1 MFSTTFELMLD
12 DKMQVFRMTNWQNSF
27 ITVVDCFQVLSKQ
40 VYMFVARVF
49 IGFVILNMQSLLRV
63 KMTSNFS
70 NSAYFKSYL
79 TFKSISQ

>member
-63 KMTSNFS
+63 KNDLEF
-70 NSAYFKSYL
+70 
-79 TFKSISQ
+79 Q